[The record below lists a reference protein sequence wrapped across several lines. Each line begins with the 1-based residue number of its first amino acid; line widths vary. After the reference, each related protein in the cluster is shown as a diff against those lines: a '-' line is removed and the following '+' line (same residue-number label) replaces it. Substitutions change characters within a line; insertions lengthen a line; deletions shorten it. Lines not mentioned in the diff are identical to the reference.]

1 LCEFIQFPW
10 EIVGKQK
17 ERIFIFIYL
26 SLKLFSFL
34 DSPGRRLCVAIFSQ
48 LAKGDIFAPDLDCC
62 AAAAAGP
69 RRRKRVNLGRK
80 RRKTCEG
87 QQLGARAGPA
97 IAKGSFS
104 LSLSQTAL
112 CVCSGED
119 GLGPS
124 LSLFSLSFIPIFI
137 LFFFLRPPTIFSASS
152 PCNFRC
158 QQQQQQHA
166 QTRENAFVLFRSP
179 GVDAKKS
186 IFSSIR
192 LRI

>member
-104 LSLSQTAL
+104 LSQTAL
-112 CVCSGED
+112 CVFGGGRPWPVS
-119 GLGPS
+119 LFI
-124 LSLFSLSFIPIFI
+124 LSLLYQFSFSSFSFIRPP
-137 LFFFLRPPTIFSASS
+137 FFLLLLRVIFVA
-152 PCNFRC
+152 NNNNNNT
-158 QQQQQQHA
+158 H
-166 QTRENAFVLFRSP
+166 
-179 GVDAKKS
+179 
-186 IFSSIR
+186 R
-192 LRI
+192 LGRTPLCCLGALE

>member
-1 LCEFIQFPW
+1 MCEFIQFPW

-104 LSLSQTAL
+104 LSQTAL

-124 LSLFSLSFIPIFI
+124 LSLFSLFYTNFHSL
-137 LFFFLRPPTIFSASS
+137 LFPSSAHHFFCFFS
-152 PCNFRC
+152 
-158 QQQQQQHA
+158 
-166 QTRENAFVLFRSP
+166 V
-179 GVDAKKS
+179 
-186 IFSSIR
+186 
-192 LRI
+192 